1 VVELRLLYRGL
12 VDRDLLW
19 LRNPLVV
26 DAGIAAG
33 VAVALLLMAGIATED
48 DATPPDLVAYALA
61 ALVGVV
67 LMWRRRF
74 PTGVAVASLLLIFAY
89 HSLGY
94 PAIGSL
100 PLAFALLNASYQAA
114 TWAASGVA
122 AVAVAGSFGWF
133 LVGEARPLAETF
145 NLLVRDIGV
154 MAAVILT
161 GAVLRSRRL
170 LAEESQ
176 ERIRL
181 ARVDE
186 EAQAERRRA
195 DERMAIAREIHD
207 VVAHTVALIGVQA
220 RVAAD
225 SFHDAPEEA
234 EKALRVISQS
244 SREATSELQATVDV
258 LRRGDHS
265 PTPAPTLDQ
274 LDELVDS
281 VSSSG
286 LDVQLNVTGEER
298 RLSGLVQLVAYRVI
312 QEALTN
318 VVKHASATNARVD
331 VDFGSH
337 ELRVAVSDNGAGG
350 GPTDGHGIAGM
361 RERLE
366 MAGGKISVGPSTD
379 GGFVVSASLP
389 IGERH

>member
-1 VVELRLLYRGL
+1 MELRLLYRGL